1 MLRFLSEEGRCFSF
15 DSRGSGYGRGEG
27 VASIYI
33 KPLKDALANG
43 DPVRAVIRN
52 TFVNQDGRTP
62 GLTMPS
68 CEAQVSMMH
77 AAYAQARIDPFHTG
91 YVEAHGPGTKVGD
104 PIEIEAISTALAKS
118 KSPSNPLIVG
128 SVKANIG
135 HLESASGLAS
145 LIKAVLCL
153 EKGLV
158 PPSTNFICENKE
170 LMLKE
175 RNLRVRLADGPYK
188 SDVLII

>member
-27 VASIYI
+27 VASIFI

-52 TFVNQDGRTP
+52 TLVNQDGKTP

-68 CEAQVSMMH
+68 CDAQVSMMN
-77 AAYAQARIDPFHTG
+77 AAYAQARIDPVHTG

-118 KSPSNPLIVG
+118 RSACNPLIVG

-158 PPSTNFICENKE
+158 PPSTNFMCENRQ

-175 RNLRVRLADGPYK
+175 RNLRVRFADGRDK
-188 SDVLII
+188 FEVLII

>member
-1 MLRFLSEEGRCFSF
+1 
-15 DSRGSGYGRGEG
+15 
-27 VASIYI
+27 
-33 KPLKDALANG
+33 
-43 DPVRAVIRN
+43 
-52 TFVNQDGRTP
+52 
-62 GLTMPS
+62 MPS

-77 AAYAQARIDPFHTG
+77 AAYAQARIDPIHIG

-118 KSPSNPLIVG
+118 RPSSNPLIVG

-158 PPSTNFICENKE
+158 PPSTNFMCENKE
-170 LMLKE
+170 LRLKE
-175 RNLRVRLADGPYK
+175 RNLRVRLADACDK
-188 SDVLII
+188 FDVLII

>member
-1 MLRFLSEEGRCFSF
+1 
-15 DSRGSGYGRGEG
+15 
-27 VASIYI
+27 
-33 KPLKDALANG
+33 
-43 DPVRAVIRN
+43 
-52 TFVNQDGRTP
+52 
-62 GLTMPS
+62 MPS

-77 AAYAQARIDPFHTG
+77 TAYAQARLDPIHTG

-118 KSPSNPLIVG
+118 RLPSNPLIVG

-135 HLESASGLAS
+135 HLESTSGLAS
-145 LIKAVLCL
+145 LIKTVLCL

-158 PPSTNFICENKE
+158 PPSTNFMCEKKE

-175 RNLRVRLADGPYK
+175 RNLRVSLADGHDKLTY
-188 SDVLII
+188 

>member
-1 MLRFLSEEGRCFSF
+1 MSEEGRCFSF

-27 VASIYI
+27 IASIFI
-33 KPLKDALANG
+33 KPLKDALADG
-43 DPVRAVIRN
+43 DPIRAVIRN
-52 TFVNQDGRTP
+52 TFVNQDGKTP

-68 CEAQVSMMH
+68 CEAQVSMMN
-77 AAYAQARIDPFHTG
+77 AAYAQARLDPVDTG

-104 PIEIEAISTALAKS
+104 PIEIEAIFTALAKS
-118 KSPSNPLIVG
+118 RSPSNPLVVG

-158 PPSTNFICENKE
+158 PPSTNFMYENKE

-175 RNLRVRLADGPYK
+175 RNLRVCLAYNRDESK
-188 SDVLII
+188 VLISRR